1 MEIELLIIAGVGFF
15 QGCIKGYNKLKYNTE
30 KRKLKKKLKK
40 SILQNDKK
48 LIKKYII
55 KLKDF
60 DKKYQKNKLEKVL
73 EKIIR
78 NNKNINEDN
87 LFSLMDNFDFIETIF
102 QDEILDN
109 DENFNETVNDKL
121 KFLEKKRKEILIRQ
135 NNMKQQ
141 IFLKNEKMKNK
152 DKKRGKLG

>member
-1 MEIELLIIAGVGFF
+1 MDIELIVLGVSAFFYGVVKTNNKIKYLI
-15 QGCIKGYNKLKYNTE
+15 QKK
-30 KRKLKKKLKK
+30 KLKKKLNKA
-40 SILQNDKK
+40 ILQNDKK

-60 DKKYQKNKLEKVL
+60 DKKYQKNKLEKIL

-78 NNKNINEDN
+78 NNQNINEDN
-87 LFSLMDNFDFIETIF
+87 LFSLMNNFDFIDVIYNNEV
-102 QDEILDN
+102 LDN
-109 DENFNETVNDKL
+109 DENFNETIDEKL

-141 IFLKNEKMKNK
+141 IFLKNEKMKNN
-152 DKKRGKLG
+152 KKRGKLG